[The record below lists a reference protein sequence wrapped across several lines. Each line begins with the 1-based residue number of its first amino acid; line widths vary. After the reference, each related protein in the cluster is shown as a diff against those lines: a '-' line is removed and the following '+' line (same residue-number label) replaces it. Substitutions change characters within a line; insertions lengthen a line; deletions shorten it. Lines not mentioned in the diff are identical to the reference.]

1 LFRAPSVRKLG
12 IYGLS
17 FFTLGLMLRP
27 PGNQVVFDMR
37 CLQEEAYRTRGVGK
51 VASAIVTHARN
62 YLTPR
67 HDWHVVGLLD
77 VGLPDLAPQHLQ
89 LIDEVCY
96 SAGGKRTGR
105 NTLFVSLSPMTHD
118 PLFVA
123 RLLDDPR
130 ILSAAIVFDFIP
142 LAEPER
148 YLPSPP
154 ERVAYSLR
162 LYWLSRYRQFG
173 AISAASAGEL
183 RQRLTIA
190 ASDVAAIGAP
200 IDSSFAASPPYPGK
214 RDSIL
219 VIGGGDRRKNVE
231 CALRAHGSSNLF
243 QREDIHLIVTGNYP
257 KYWRQELADLYKS
270 SGGRPALLRFAGH
283 IDQAGL
289 ADLYRRA
296 ICVVCMSRAEGFS
309 LPVVE
314 AMVCHTPVIASD
326 IAAHRELIRLPEYL
340 VACDADCDVRLRMEA
355 LFQNRQESARFVSTH
370 DAVWPQ
376 FTGEAV
382 AGRFWS
388 LVLQK
393 LDWSRRPIS
402 TPYVMRGK
410 RPRVAFFTP
419 LPPARS
425 GVADYTAACLREFA
439 HLVDLTVFTNTPSP
453 AADGIASVWPI
464 SAFPHISR
472 DFDRVVSVLGNSH
485 FHLDI
490 FRNVMRFGGACIQHD
505 NRMLGFYS
513 ILLGRHRAERTAERE
528 LGRPLRAGELDRW
541 LGDEATLEATF
552 LGDVAAIA
560 DPLLLHSSRTAQIV
574 RERFAVEPHVLP
586 FAIYRQWTDANFEP
600 DRQRQA
606 RDRLGIGPSEV
617 AIISLGFVQN
627 SKAPR
632 ECIAALEMLRSWGVP
647 AKLYFVGEVGRDL
660 KDLQKF
666 CREAGVRDC
675 VSFIAEY
682 TSEATYRDYLLAAD
696 LAVQLRTHLLGGLS
710 GALLDCIAVGLPAV
724 ANADL
729 ADSMD
734 APGYVSRV
742 HDRPSPVLIANAM
755 ADMIE
760 RQRGLPRPHE
770 ERSAFASTHNFS
782 TYAHRLSGALALD
795 IARRAAA

>member
-1 LFRAPSVRKLG
+1 MLTQPS
-12 IYGLS
+12 
-17 FFTLGLMLRP
+17 
-27 PGNQVVFDMR
+27 NQVVFDMR
-37 CLQEEAYRTRGVGK
+37 CLQDEAYCARGVGK
-51 VASAIVTHARN
+51 VASAIVTHARD

-67 HDWHVVGLLD
+67 HDWHAVGLLD
-77 VGLPDLAPQHLQ
+77 RELPDLAPQHLQ
-89 LIDEVCY
+89 LIDEVRY
-96 SAGGKRTGR
+96 SARGKHACR

-148 YLPSPP
+148 YLPGPA
-154 ERVAYSLR
+154 ERIAYSLR
-162 LYWLSRYRQFG
+162 LYWLSRHRRFG
-173 AISAASAGEL
+173 AISATSAGEL
-183 RQRLTIA
+183 RQRLRIA

-200 IDSSFAASPPYPGK
+200 IDPSFAAAPPFPGK
-214 RDSIL
+214 RGSIL
-219 VIGGGDRRKNVE
+219 VIGGGDPRKNVE
-231 CALRAHGSSNLF
+231 CALRAHGRSNLL
-243 QREDIHLIVTGNYP
+243 QRENIELVITGDYP
-257 KYWRQELADLYKS
+257 KYWRQELANLYRS
-270 SGGRPALLRFAGH
+270 LGGRPALLRFAGH
-283 IDQAGL
+283 VDQAGL
-289 ADLYRRA
+289 ADLYRA
-296 ICVVCMSRAEGFS
+296 ALCVVCMSRAEGFS

-314 AMVCHTPVIASD
+314 AMVCRTPVIASD
-326 IAAHRELIRLPEYL
+326 IAAHRELIRLPDYL
-340 VACDADCDVRLRMEA
+340 VACDADGNVRLRMEA
-355 LFQNRQESARFVSTH
+355 LLQDREESARFVSTH
-370 DAVWPQ
+370 DPVWPQ

-388 LVLQK
+388 FVLPK
-393 LDWSRRPIS
+393 LDRSRRPVS
-402 TPYVMRGK
+402 TPNVILGK
-410 RPRVAFFTP
+410 RPKVAFFTP

-425 GVADYTAACLREFA
+425 GVADYTAACLKEFA

-528 LGRPLRAGELDRW
+528 LARPLRPGELDRW

-560 DPLLLHSSRTAQIV
+560 DPLLLHSSRSAQIV
-574 RERFAVEPHVLP
+574 RERFAVEARVLP
-586 FAIYRQWTDANFEP
+586 FAIYRQWMDADFEP
-600 DRQRQA
+600 DRQRKA
-606 RDRLGIGPSEV
+606 RDRLGIGPGEV
-617 AIISLGFVQN
+617 AIISLGFVHN

-632 ECIAALEMLRSWGVP
+632 ECISALEMLRSWGVP

-660 KDLQKF
+660 DDLQKF
-666 CREAGVRDC
+666 CRDVGVGDC

-734 APGYVSRV
+734 APGYIERI

-755 ADMIE
+755 ADLIE
-760 RQRGLPRPHE
+760 RQRGLGRPHQ
-770 ERSAFASTHNFS
+770 ERQAFASTHNFN
-782 TYAHRLSGALALD
+782 TYAHRLSEALALD
-795 IARRAAA
+795 PPRRAAA